1 MTKESNK
8 YTPRLKYYHI
18 ILISI
23 ILSPLLILNSNS
35 VNKKREQEKSLEK
48 EIKNIFLR
56 KLDFASDTNDTCKKG
71 TKELQEYYESGDEEK
86 IGLDKINLES
96 GDTPDHITALINL
109 ISNEGDSGQNITD
122 YIMHI
127 IPVLIFLVIAILSLP
142 GWLVCCI
149 CSCANCCCCCCC
161 KKTFCKLPFY
171 IITAVVYA
179 LVFAI
184 CIYGL
189 SQSNSIFVGLADT
202 ECSLLKFIGE
212 ALDGETKE
220 SKPKWIGIS
229 GIKNIFVDTKS
240 QIEGLNEN
248 TRNDL
253 RINKEN
259 VSDKKDAFEQ
269 ELENRSNNINT
280 NPDYEKPISGFSESS
295 KNGNYKLDI
304 VHNFGTF
311 NKNTK
316 FATEN
321 SFMFAWY
328 TEYQET
334 ARETEGFMNTIY
346 ENYQKL
352 STNTEATGALD
363 EGIKSIGELQSSF
376 DEVKDLVSG
385 IIIDY
390 SDTIDEYGKLIFKIV
405 FSVLMAIDLGIAAFI
420 SLLFFCKFPVC
431 QNGCLK
437 CLLKSLIHI
446 LWNILALLTFLT
458 LLIGSLFTLLG
469 TVGKDLIS
477 VVEYLVSDDNLN
489 KPEPA
494 LLGEAAD
501 YLKICV
507 NGDGNITGALG
518 LNLDSLDNINVLNNV
533 SQRIDNAIREADNL
547 LQGKFAYNNYFTQY
561 KNIINYK
568 VDNFTLIKT
577 DERNI
582 FKWSEYLTKINQLQT
597 KIEWKTSCTNPYD
610 CDLLS
615 GTSNNVCVEPKSCSR
630 IEETVYNS
638 ETGDLRNTYDVL
650 IAFIELII
658 EIKDQTDN
666 NGLYKALQSLEIAYT
681 GFLRAETSALTIYRD
696 SISSLTGIFNGIL
709 GEDGD
714 IYSLLNCKFIGKNV
728 KVILKYL
735 DKSLGTNFYNLGIC
749 LLVAGLAMCFSISF
763 TILLNIIINT
773 KDESQFDNNI
783 NEKYNTE
790 KVNMADEFN
799 GVDNVNIDNPNNGG
813 NLEGEIKIINYNS

>member
-35 VNKKREQEKSLEK
+35 VNKRREQEKSLEK
-48 EIKNIFLR
+48 EIKNLFLR
-56 KLDFASDTNDTCKKG
+56 KLDFTSDTNATCQKG
-71 TKELQEYYESGDEEK
+71 TKELQEYYESGDGEK

-96 GDTPDHITALINL
+96 GETPGHITALINL

-171 IITAVVYA
+171 IITSVVYA
-179 LVFAI
+179 LVFAV

-229 GIKNIFVDTKS
+229 GIKNIFANTKN
-240 QIEGLNEN
+240 QIEGLNEE
-248 TRNDL
+248 TRIKLNDDKDSVSTKKSSFETAL
-253 RINKEN
+253 ETYSVSIFNKDEYKINIDSF
-259 VSDKKDAFEQ
+259 SD
-269 ELENRSNNINT
+269 SN
-280 NPDYEKPISGFSESS
+280 
-295 KNGNYKLDI
+295 KNGDYKLDI
-304 VHNFGTF
+304 VYNFGKF
-311 NKNTK
+311 DKGTK
-316 FATEN
+316 TATDN
-321 SFMFAWY
+321 SFMKAWY

-334 ARETEGFMNTIY
+334 SREAEGFMDTIY
-346 ENYQKL
+346 ENYEAL
-352 STNTEATGALD
+352 SSNTEATGALD
-363 EGIKSIGELQSSF
+363 DGVKSIEELQSSF

-385 IIIDY
+385 IIVDY
-390 SDTIDEYGKLIFKIV
+390 SDTIDKYGKLIFKIV

-477 VVEYLVSDDNLN
+477 VVEYLVSNDNLN

-533 SQRIDNAIREADNL
+533 SQRIDNAKTEADNL
-547 LQGKFAYNNYFTQY
+547 LQGKFAYNNYLTQY
-561 KNIINYK
+561 NNIKDYK
-568 VDNFTLIKT
+568 VDNFTLIKSDKT
-577 DERNI
+577 NI
-582 FKWSEYLTKINQLQT
+582 FKFSEYISKINQLQT
-597 KIEWKTSCTNPYD
+597 KIEWKTSCQSPTD
-610 CDLLS
+610 CDLLTE
-615 GTSNNVCVEPKSCSR
+615 TSNNVCVEPKSCDTS
-630 IEETVYNS
+630 IPTTVYS
-638 ETGDLRNTYDVL
+638 TETRNTYDVL
-650 IAFIELII
+650 NTFIILIKI
-658 EIKDQTDN
+658 IKDPSFGFYETLQNLDN
-666 NGLYKALQSLEIAYT
+666 SYT
-681 GFLRAETSALTIYRD
+681 EFLRAETSALTTYKN
-696 SISSLTGIFNGIL
+696 SISSLTGIFDDIL
-709 GEDGD
+709 GEDGN
-714 IYSLLNCKFIGKNV
+714 IYSLLNCNFIGKNV

-773 KDESQFDNNI
+773 KDENQFDNNI

-799 GVDNVNIDNPNNGG
+799 GVDNANRDNPNNDG
-813 NLEGEIKIINYNS
+813 NLQRDIRIINYDS

>member
-1 MTKESNK
+1 M
-8 YTPRLKYYHI
+8 
-18 ILISI
+18 
-23 ILSPLLILNSNS
+23 
-35 VNKKREQEKSLEK
+35 
-48 EIKNIFLR
+48 
-56 KLDFASDTNDTCKKG
+56 
-71 TKELQEYYESGDEEK
+71 
-86 IGLDKINLES
+86 
-96 GDTPDHITALINL
+96 
-109 ISNEGDSGQNITD
+109 
-122 YIMHI
+122 
-127 IPVLIFLVIAILSLP
+127 
-142 GWLVCCI
+142 
-149 CSCANCCCCCCC
+149 
-161 KKTFCKLPFY
+161 
-171 IITAVVYA
+171 
-179 LVFAI
+179 VFAI

-240 QIEGLNEN
+240 QIEGLNED
-248 TRNDL
+248 TRIRLEEDKNSVS
-253 RINKEN
+253 RKKSSFETSMETYSVNIFNKPRY
-259 VSDKKDAFEQ
+259 K
-269 ELENRSNNINT
+269 RNIN
-280 NPDYEKPISGFSESS
+280 SFSDSN
-295 KNGNYKLDI
+295 KNGEYKLDI
-304 VHNFGTF
+304 VYNFGKF
-311 NKNTK
+311 DKETK
-316 FATEN
+316 TATDN
-321 SFMFAWY
+321 SFMKAWY
-328 TEYQET
+328 IEYQET
-334 ARETEGFMNTIY
+334 SREAEGFMDTIY
-346 ENYQKL
+346 KNYQEL
-352 STNTEATGALD
+352 SSNTEATGALD

-385 IIIDY
+385 IIVDY
-390 SDTIDEYGKLIFKIV
+390 SDTIDKYGKLIFKIV

-507 NGDGNITGALG
+507 NDDGNITGALG

-533 SQRIDNAIREADNL
+533 SQRIDNAKTEADNL
-547 LQGKFAYNNYFTQY
+547 LQGKFAYNNYLTQY
-561 KNIINYK
+561 NNIKDYK
-568 VDNFTLIKT
+568 VDNFTLIKSDKT
-577 DERNI
+577 NI
-582 FKWSEYLTKINQLQT
+582 FKFSEYISKINQLQT
-597 KIEWKTSCTNPYD
+597 KIEWKTSCQSPTD
-610 CDLLS
+610 CDLLTE
-615 GTSNNVCVEPKSCSR
+615 TSNNVCVEPKSCDTS
-630 IEETVYNS
+630 IPTTVYS
-638 ETGDLRNTYDVL
+638 TETTNTYDVL
-650 IAFIELII
+650 NTFIILIN
-658 EIKDQTDN
+658 EIKAHTS
-666 NGLYKALQSLEIAYT
+666 GLYIALDSLENAYT
-681 GFLRAETSALTIYRD
+681 QFLRAETRALTTYKN
-696 SISSLTGIFNGIL
+696 SISSLTSIFDGIL

-735 DKSLGTNFYNLGIC
+735 NKSLGTNFYNLGVC

-799 GVDNVNIDNPNNGG
+799 GVDNANRDNPNNDG
-813 NLEGEIKIINYNS
+813 NLQGDIRIINYDS

>member
-35 VNKKREQEKSLEK
+35 VNKRREQEKSLEK

-96 GDTPDHITALINL
+96 GETPGHITALINL

-171 IITAVVYA
+171 IITSVVYA
-179 LVFAI
+179 LVFAV

-240 QIEGLNEN
+240 QIERLNEN
-248 TRNDL
+248 TRNEL
-253 RINKEN
+253 RIKKET

-280 NPDYEKPISGFSESS
+280 NTDYEKPISGFSESS

-346 ENYQKL
+346 ENYQQL

-363 EGIKSIGELQSSF
+363 EGIKSIGDLQSSF

-518 LNLDSLDNINVLNNV
+518 LNLDSLDNINVLNNA
-533 SQRIDNAIREADNL
+533 SQRIDNAKTEADNL
-547 LQGKFAYNNYFTQY
+547 LNGKFAYNNYLNQY
-561 KNIINYK
+561 NNIINYR
-568 VDNFTLIKT
+568 VDNFTLIKS

-582 FKWSEYLTKINQLQT
+582 LKWSEYLTKINQLQT
-597 KIEWKTSCTNPYD
+597 KIEWKTSCSNPTV
-610 CDLLS
+610 CDGLS
-615 GTSNNVCVEPKSCSR
+615 DTSNNVCVEPKSCSSS
-630 IEETVYNS
+630 IPLTVYEHETV
-638 ETGDLRNTYDVL
+638 ELKNTYQVL
-650 IAFIELII
+650 NNFIILIN
-658 EIKDQTDN
+658 EIKAHTS
-666 NGLYKALQSLEIAYT
+666 GLYIALDSLENAYT
-681 GFLRAETSALTIYRD
+681 EFLRAETRALTTYKN
-696 SISSLTGIFNGIL
+696 SISSLTSIFDGIL
-709 GEDGD
+709 GEDGN
-714 IYSLLNCKFIGKNV
+714 IYSLLNCNFIGKNV

-735 DKSLGTNFYNLGIC
+735 NKSLGTNFYNLGVC

-773 KDESQFDNNI
+773 KDENQFDNNI

-799 GVDNVNIDNPNNGG
+799 GVDNVNRDNPNNDG
-813 NLEGEIKIINYNS
+813 NLQGDIRIINYDS

>member
-1 MTKESNK
+1 
-8 YTPRLKYYHI
+8 
-18 ILISI
+18 
-23 ILSPLLILNSNS
+23 
-35 VNKKREQEKSLEK
+35 LEK
-48 EIKNIFLR
+48 EIKNLFLR
-56 KLDFASDTNDTCKKG
+56 KLDFASDTNAICQKG
-71 TKELQEYYESGDEEK
+71 TKELQEYYESGDGEK
-86 IGLDKINLES
+86 IGLDEINLES
-96 GDTPDHITALINL
+96 GHTPDHITALINL
-109 ISNEGDSGQNITD
+109 ISDEGDSGQNITD

-240 QIEGLNEN
+240 QIEGLNED
-248 TRNDL
+248 TRIRLEEDKNSVS
-253 RINKEN
+253 RKKSSFETSMETYSVNIFNKPRY
-259 VSDKKDAFEQ
+259 K
-269 ELENRSNNINT
+269 RNIN
-280 NPDYEKPISGFSESS
+280 SFSDSN
-295 KNGNYKLDI
+295 KNGEYKLDI
-304 VHNFGTF
+304 VYNFGKF
-311 NKNTK
+311 DKETK
-316 FATEN
+316 TATDN
-321 SFMFAWY
+321 SFMKAWY
-328 TEYQET
+328 IEYQET
-334 ARETEGFMNTIY
+334 SREAEGFMDTIY
-346 ENYQKL
+346 ENYREL
-352 STNTEATGALD
+352 SSNTEATGALD

-385 IIIDY
+385 IIVDY
-390 SDTIDEYGKLIFKIV
+390 SDTIDKYGKLIFKIV

-507 NGDGNITGALG
+507 NDDGNITGALG

-533 SQRIDNAIREADNL
+533 SQRIDNAKTEADNL
-547 LQGKFAYNNYFTQY
+547 LQGKFAYNNYLTQY
-561 KNIINYK
+561 NNIKDYK
-568 VDNFTLIKT
+568 VDNFTLIKSDKT
-577 DERNI
+577 NI
-582 FKWSEYLTKINQLQT
+582 FKFSEYISKINQLQT
-597 KIEWKTSCTNPYD
+597 KIEWKTSCQSPTD
-610 CDLLS
+610 CDLLTE
-615 GTSNNVCVEPKSCSR
+615 TSNNVCVEPKSCDTS
-630 IEETVYNS
+630 IPTTVYS
-638 ETGDLRNTYDVL
+638 TETTNTYDVL
-650 IAFIELII
+650 NTFIILIN
-658 EIKDQTDN
+658 EIKAHTS
-666 NGLYKALQSLEIAYT
+666 GLYIALDSLENAYT
-681 GFLRAETSALTIYRD
+681 QFLRAETRALTTYKN
-696 SISSLTGIFNGIL
+696 SISSLTSIFDGIL

-735 DKSLGTNFYNLGIC
+735 NKSLGTNFYNLGVC

-799 GVDNVNIDNPNNGG
+799 GVDNANRDNPNNDG
-813 NLEGEIKIINYNS
+813 NLQGDIRIINYDS

>member
-35 VNKKREQEKSLEK
+35 VNKRREQEKSLEK

-71 TKELQEYYESGDEEK
+71 TKELQEYYESGDGEK

-171 IITAVVYA
+171 IITSVVYA
-179 LVFAI
+179 LVFAV

-248 TRNDL
+248 TSNDL
-253 RINKEN
+253 RINRGT
-259 VSDKKDAFEQ
+259 VSAKKDAFEQ
-269 ELENRSNNINT
+269 ELQDSSNNING
-280 NPDYEKPISGFSESS
+280 NPSYKKEISGFSESN
-295 KNGNYKLDI
+295 KNGYYKLDI

-346 ENYQKL
+346 ENYQEL
-352 STNTEATGALD
+352 SSNTEATGALD
-363 EGIKSIGELQSSF
+363 EGIKSIGELQTSF

-518 LNLDSLDNINVLNNV
+518 LNLDSLDNINVLNNA
-533 SQRIDNAIREADNL
+533 SQRIDNAKAEADNL
-547 LQGKFAYNNYFTQY
+547 LNGKFAYNNYLNQY
-561 KNIINYK
+561 NNIINYR
-568 VDNFTLIKT
+568 VDNFTLIKS

-582 FKWSEYLTKINQLQT
+582 LKWSEYLTKINQLQT

-650 IAFIELII
+650 IAFIELIN
-658 EIKDQTDN
+658 EIKAHTS
-666 NGLYKALQSLEIAYT
+666 GLYIALDSLENAYT
-681 GFLRAETSALTIYRD
+681 EFLRAETSALTTYKN
-696 SISSLTGIFNGIL
+696 SISSLTSIFDGIL

-735 DKSLGTNFYNLGIC
+735 NKSLGTNFYNLGVC

-773 KDESQFDNNI
+773 KDESKFDNNI

-799 GVDNVNIDNPNNGG
+799 GVDNANRDNPNNDG
-813 NLEGEIKIINYNS
+813 NLQGEIKIINYDS

>member
-35 VNKKREQEKSLEK
+35 VNKRREQEKSLEK
-48 EIKNIFLR
+48 EIKNLFLR
-56 KLDFASDTNDTCKKG
+56 KLDFTSDTNSICQKG
-71 TKELQEYYESGDEEK
+71 TKELQEYYESGDGEK

-96 GDTPDHITALINL
+96 GETPGHITALINL

-171 IITAVVYA
+171 IITSVVYA
-179 LVFAI
+179 LVFAV

-229 GIKNIFVDTKS
+229 GIKNIFANTKN
-240 QIEGLNEN
+240 QIEGLNEE
-248 TRNDL
+248 TRIKLNDDKNSVSTKKSSFETAL
-253 RINKEN
+253 ETYSVSIFNKDEYKINIDSF
-259 VSDKKDAFEQ
+259 SD
-269 ELENRSNNINT
+269 SN
-280 NPDYEKPISGFSESS
+280 
-295 KNGNYKLDI
+295 KNGDYKLDI
-304 VHNFGTF
+304 VYNFGKF
-311 NKNTK
+311 DKGTK
-316 FATEN
+316 TATDN
-321 SFMFAWY
+321 SFMKAWY

-334 ARETEGFMNTIY
+334 SREAEGFMDTIY
-346 ENYQKL
+346 ENYKAL
-352 STNTEATGALD
+352 SSNTEATGALD
-363 EGIKSIGELQSSF
+363 DGVKSIEELQSSF

-385 IIIDY
+385 IIVDY
-390 SDTIDEYGKLIFKIV
+390 SDTIDKYGKLIFKIV

-533 SQRIDNAIREADNL
+533 SQRIDNAKTEADNL
-547 LQGKFAYNNYFTQY
+547 LNGKFAYNNFLNQY
-561 KNIINYK
+561 NNIINYR
-568 VDNFTLIKT
+568 VDNFTLIKS

-582 FKWSEYLTKINQLQT
+582 LKWSEYLTKINQLQT

-650 IAFIELII
+650 IAFIEFII
-658 EIKDQTDN
+658 EIKKQNEDD
-666 NGLYKALQSLEIAYT
+666 GLYKALHSLNNAYT
-681 GFLRAETSALTIYRD
+681 EFLKAETSALTTYKN
-696 SISSLTGIFNGIL
+696 SISSLTSIFDGIL

-714 IYSLLNCKFIGKNV
+714 IYSLLNCNFIGKNV

-735 DKSLGTNFYNLGIC
+735 NKSLGTNFYNLGVC

-813 NLEGEIKIINYNS
+813 NLQGEIKIINYNS